1 VSLHRRDLIT
11 LLGGAVAAWPLAAR
25 AQQPMPAIGFLS
37 SGTLG
42 ADKRWAALR
51 QGLAKGGY
59 IEGRNITIESR
70 WAEDQY
76 DRLPALAADLVQRRV
91 AVIATAG
98 AVNAPLAAK
107 AATTTIPI
115 VFVVGSDPIKSGLVT
130 SLARPGGNV
139 TGFTRLDTELLAKRL
154 EILRELV
161 PNATAIGLLVNPS
174 NPNTE
179 PSVRELQEMAQA
191 AGWVL
196 HVAAAAAEP
205 DLDKAFV
212 ALAQARVGAFLNA
225 TDALF
230 ARSIPKMIALAD
242 RYRIP
247 AIYLDLDAA
256 RNGGLMS
263 YADDLIEDYHLAG
276 GYVARILKGEKPA
289 DLPVQQPTKIELV
302 INLRTA
308 KALGITVPLSLV
320 YRADEVIE

>member
-1 VSLHRRDLIT
+1 MRRRDFIT
-11 LLGGAVAAWPLAAR
+11 LLGGAAAAWPLAAR

-42 ADKRWAALR
+42 ADKRLTAFR
-51 QGLAKGGY
+51 QGLARGGY

-130 SLARPGGNV
+130 SLARPGGNM

-179 PSVRELQEMAQA
+179 PSVRELQGMAQA

-212 ALAQARVGAFLNA
+212 ALAQARVDAFLNA

-242 RYRIP
+242 HYRIP

-263 YADDLIEDYHLAG
+263 YADDLIEDYRLAG

-320 YRADEVIE
+320 YRADEIIE